1 MKRNVFLIV
10 GIVILAAL
18 GSNVFADTIYVVYL
32 NNGSIVRGT
41 VVEIIPDE
49 TIKIETVDDIIIV
62 YPFDEV
68 QKITKET
75 DKSSTIRL
83 KDPYEAMSIQIIT
96 GVFLSGGGQIYNGQY
111 LTALV
116 FGSMHS

>member
-10 GIVILAAL
+10 GIVFLSAL
-18 GSNVFADTIYVVYL
+18 GSNVFADTIYVGYL

-111 LTALV
+111 LKALV

>member
-1 MKRNVFLIV
+1 MKRNVFLILS
-10 GIVILAAL
+10 ILILSVL
-18 GSNVFADTIYVVYL
+18 GSNVFADTIDVVHL
-32 NNGSIVRGT
+32 KNGIIIKGIVIET
-41 VVEIIPDE
+41 IHNE

-111 LTALV
+111 LKALV